1 LRELYRHGS
10 EVPSSV
16 SADVADLTAGPEVI
30 QITFIGGFPAWLAMA
45 RARRLTSQGPD
56 NVMVTL
62 RGTIRLTQPSLAR
75 SLAPEGARHSRDR
88 RLELDRNEVTDI
100 IPFNE
105 FGNLDD
111 LDFSDNTAFDK
122 EAQVLRAPELDDL
135 DDIDN
140 LTVLPLAGP
149 SEVETSVL
157 PRVDSHR
164 PELRS
169 RRSDPD
175 LPGRQ
180 GQHRKQLTGPARGR
194 VLMGAMAAGAA
205 AAAAHSAT
213 HTSDHSRAETV
224 LAADTATM
232 NGAPA
237 STSARGMQMVAVQP
251 AANVAVHNAELAKGV
266 AFAQE
271 RAQREARLQ
280 QPLFVMPT
288 KGIFTSGFGYRW
300 GVLHAGID
308 LANSIGTPIRAVSD
322 GVVIDAGPTAGYGMW
337 VKLRHADGTVTLYG
351 HVNTT
356 MVSVGQRVMAGDQ
369 IATMGNRGNSTGPH
383 LHFEVLL
390 GGTQRVDPVP
400 WLAKRGLSV
409 GTFAG

>member
-1 LRELYRHGS
+1 
-10 EVPSSV
+10 
-16 SADVADLTAGPEVI
+16 
-30 QITFIGGFPAWLAMA
+30 M
-45 RARRLTSQGPD
+45 
-56 NVMVTL
+56 
-62 RGTIRLTQPSLAR
+62 
-75 SLAPEGARHSRDR
+75 
-88 RLELDRNEVTDI
+88 
-100 IPFNE
+100 
-105 FGNLDD
+105 LDD
-111 LDFSDNTAFDK
+111 LDFSANSHFDK

-135 DDIDN
+135 DDTDN
-140 LTVLPLAGP
+140 LVVMKLAGP
-149 SEVETSVL
+149 SVFDRRIDPLRHDTRSGQG
-157 PRVDSHR
+157 DA
-164 PELRS
+164 ELMA
-169 RRSDPD
+169 RR
-175 LPGRQ
+175 

-194 VLMGAMAAGAA
+194 VLIGAMAAGAA

-213 HTSDHSRAETV
+213 EAPDHSKAETV
-224 LAADTATM
+224 LAAQAAAT
-232 NGAPA
+232 NGGPI
-237 STSARGMQMVAVQP
+237 STSGGGMQMVTVQP
-251 AANVAVHNAELAKGV
+251 AANVAVHNAELAHGV

-308 LANSIGTPIRAVSD
+308 LANSIGTPIHAVSD
-322 GVVIDAGPTAGYGMW
+322 GVVIDSGPTAGYGMW

-356 MVSVGQRVMAGDQ
+356 LVSVGQRVMAGDQ

>member
-1 LRELYRHGS
+1 
-10 EVPSSV
+10 
-16 SADVADLTAGPEVI
+16 
-30 QITFIGGFPAWLAMA
+30 MA
-45 RARRLTSQGPD
+45 E
-56 NVMVTL
+56 
-62 RGTIRLTQPSLAR
+62 I
-75 SLAPEGARHSRDR
+75 H
-88 RLELDRNEVTDI
+88 RNEVTDI

-111 LDFSDNTAFDK
+111 LDFSDNSTFDK
-122 EAQVLRAPELDDL
+122 EARVLRAPELDDL
-135 DDIDN
+135 DDTDN
-140 LTVLPLAGP
+140 LIVSLLARPTVVEASPL
-149 SEVETSVL
+149 
-157 PRVDSHR
+157 R
-164 PELRS
+164 
-169 RRSDPD
+169 PD
-175 LPGRQ
+175 LRKRRTDMDSPARR
-180 GQHRKQLTGPARGR
+180 GQHRRQLAGPARGR
-194 VLMGAMAAGAA
+194 VLIGAVAAGAA

-213 HTSDHSRAETV
+213 HDAEHSKAETV
-224 LAADTATM
+224 LAADSATM
-232 NGAPA
+232 NGGPIT
-237 STSARGMQMVAVQP
+237 TSARGMQMVTVQP
-251 AANVAVHNAELAKGV
+251 AANVAVHNAELAHGL

-271 RAQREARLQ
+271 RAEREARLQ

-356 MVSVGQRVMAGDQ
+356 LVSVGQRVMAGDQ
-369 IATMGNRGNSTGPH
+369 IATMGNRGTSTGPH

-390 GGTQRVDPVP
+390 GGTQRIDPVP

>member
-1 LRELYRHGS
+1 
-10 EVPSSV
+10 
-16 SADVADLTAGPEVI
+16 
-30 QITFIGGFPAWLAMA
+30 
-45 RARRLTSQGPD
+45 
-56 NVMVTL
+56 
-62 RGTIRLTQPSLAR
+62 LTQLSPAR
-75 SLAPEGARHSRDR
+75 SAAPYGARHARGCGPSG
-88 RLELDRNEVTDI
+88 LELDRNEVTDI

-105 FGNLDD
+105 FGTLDD
-111 LDFSDNTAFDK
+111 LEFSENCAFNK

-135 DDIDN
+135 DETDN
-140 LTVLPLAGP
+140 LAVLPLAGP
-149 SEVETSVL
+149 SVAQPGPETFERSFD
-157 PRVDSHR
+157 PYRREAGGGD
-164 PELRS
+164 EL
-169 RRSDPD
+169 D
-175 LPGRQ
+175 LPGRR
-180 GQHRKQLTGPARGR
+180 GQHRKQLTGAARGR
-194 VLMGAMAAGAA
+194 VLIGAMAAGAA
-205 AAAAHSAT
+205 AAAAHSGT
-213 HTSDHSRAETV
+213 HTSDHSKAETV
-224 LAADTATM
+224 LASDASTTAGPIT
-232 NGAPA
+232 
-237 STSARGMQMVAVQP
+237 TSARGMQMVAVRP
-251 AANVAVHNAELAKGV
+251 AASVAVHNAELAKGV

-271 RAQREARLQ
+271 RADREARLQ

>member
-1 LRELYRHGS
+1 LAQQIPAPSPVQGELSASRE
-10 EVPSSV
+10 
-16 SADVADLTAGPEVI
+16 
-30 QITFIGGFPAWLAMA
+30 
-45 RARRLTSQGPD
+45 RRS
-56 NVMVTL
+56 TL
-62 RGTIRLTQPSLAR
+62 
-75 SLAPEGARHSRDR
+75 H
-88 RLELDRNEVTDI
+88 RNEVTDI

-105 FGNLDD
+105 FGKLIDSE
-111 LDFSDNTAFDK
+111 FSHNSAFEK
-122 EAQVLRAPELDDL
+122 EAQVLGAPELDDL
-135 DDIDN
+135 DDTDD
-140 LTVLPLAGP
+140 LRVLDLIGP
-149 SEVETSVL
+149 SVTERRISPLERGTNRARSESVSL
-157 PRVDSHR
+157 S
-164 PELRS
+164 
-169 RRSDPD
+169 
-175 LPGRQ
+175 GRA
-180 GQHRKQLTGPARGR
+180 QHRKQLTGPTRGR
-194 VLMGAMAAGAA
+194 VLIGAMAAGAA

-213 HTSDHSRAETV
+213 EAPRHSKAETV
-224 LAADTATM
+224 LAAQSAGT
-232 NGAPA
+232 GPI
-237 STSARGMQMVAVQP
+237 STSGGGMQMVTVQP
-251 AANVAVHNAELAKGV
+251 AANVAVHNAELAHGV

-356 MVSVGQRVMAGDQ
+356 TVSVGQRVMAGDQ

-390 GGTQRVDPVP
+390 GGSQRTDPVP

>member
-1 LRELYRHGS
+1 
-10 EVPSSV
+10 
-16 SADVADLTAGPEVI
+16 
-30 QITFIGGFPAWLAMA
+30 
-45 RARRLTSQGPD
+45 
-56 NVMVTL
+56 
-62 RGTIRLTQPSLAR
+62 LTQPSPAR
-75 SLAPEGARHSRDR
+75 SFAPEGARQSRDR
-88 RLELDRNEVTDI
+88 WLELHRNEVTDI

-105 FGNLDD
+105 FGKLDD
-111 LDFSDNTAFDK
+111 LDFSENCAFEK

-135 DDIDN
+135 DETDN

-149 SEVETSVL
+149 SEVQPSLESFDWRGD
-157 PRVDSHR
+157 PYRH
-164 PELRS
+164 ELRS
-169 RRSDPD
+169 RRSEPD
-175 LPGRQ
+175 LPGRR
-180 GQHRKQLTGPARGR
+180 GQHRKELTGAARGR
-194 VLMGAMAAGAA
+194 VLIGAMAAGAA

-213 HTSDHSRAETV
+213 HTSDHSKVKTV
-224 LAADTATM
+224 LTADSSTM
-232 NGAPA
+232 NGGPI
-237 STSARGMQMVAVQP
+237 STSARGMQMVTVQP

-271 RAQREARLQ
+271 RAEREARLQ

-308 LANSIGTPIRAVSD
+308 LANSIGTPVRAVSD

-356 MVSVGQRVMAGDQ
+356 MVRVGQRVMAGDQ

>member
-1 LRELYRHGS
+1 
-10 EVPSSV
+10 
-16 SADVADLTAGPEVI
+16 
-30 QITFIGGFPAWLAMA
+30 
-45 RARRLTSQGPD
+45 
-56 NVMVTL
+56 
-62 RGTIRLTQPSLAR
+62 LTQLIPTRSSAR
-75 SLAPEGARHSRDR
+75 GELSASSDR
-88 RLELDRNEVTDI
+88 RSQLHRNEVTDI

-111 LDFSDNTAFDK
+111 LDFSDNSSFNK

-135 DDIDN
+135 DATDD
-140 LTVLPLAGP
+140 LVVMDLDRP
-149 SEVETSVL
+149 SETEASTERL
-157 PRVDSHR
+157 IAPHR
-164 PELRS
+164 RDLRRDDAEPWG
-169 RRSDPD
+169 RRG
-175 LPGRQ
+175 L
-180 GQHRKQLTGPARGR
+180 HRKQLTGPARGR
-194 VLMGAMAAGAA
+194 VLIGAMAAGAA

-213 HTSDHSRAETV
+213 ETPDHTKAQTV
-224 LAADTATM
+224 LTADAATL
-232 NGAPA
+232 NGGPI
-237 STSARGMQMVAVQP
+237 STSAQGIQMVTVRP
-251 AANVAVHNAELAKGV
+251 AANVAVHNAELAHGV

-271 RAQREARLQ
+271 RAEREARLQ

-308 LANSIGTPIRAVSD
+308 LANSIGTPIHAVSD
-322 GVVIDAGPTAGYGMW
+322 GLVIDAGPTAGYGMW
-337 VKLRHADGTVTLYG
+337 VKIRHADGTVTLYG

-356 MVSVGQRVMAGDQ
+356 LVSVGQRVMAGDQ

-390 GGTQRVDPVP
+390 GGSQRIDPVP

>member
-1 LRELYRHGS
+1 MELH
-10 EVPSSV
+10 
-16 SADVADLTAGPEVI
+16 
-30 QITFIGGFPAWLAMA
+30 
-45 RARRLTSQGPD
+45 
-56 NVMVTL
+56 
-62 RGTIRLTQPSLAR
+62 
-75 SLAPEGARHSRDR
+75 
-88 RLELDRNEVTDI
+88 RNEVTDI

-105 FGNLDD
+105 FGELGDLDD
-111 LDFSDNTAFDK
+111 LEFSDNSAFNK

-135 DDIDN
+135 DDTDN
-140 LTVLPLAGP
+140 LTVLTLAGP
-149 SEVETSVL
+149 SAAE
-157 PRVDSHR
+157 PRRES
-164 PELRS
+164 PE
-169 RRSDPD
+169 RRSDAYPVA
-175 LPGRQ
+175 RR
-180 GQHRKQLTGPARGR
+180 GQHRKELSGPTRGR
-194 VLMGAMAAGAA
+194 VLIGAMAAGAA

-213 HTSDHSRAETV
+213 HTSSHSKAETV
-224 LAADTATM
+224 LAADAATM
-232 NGAPA
+232 NGGAI
-237 STSARGMQMVAVQP
+237 STSARGMQMVTVQP

-356 MVSVGQRVMAGDQ
+356 MVSVGERVMAGDQ

-390 GGTQRVDPVP
+390 NGTQRIDPVP

>member
-1 LRELYRHGS
+1 
-10 EVPSSV
+10 
-16 SADVADLTAGPEVI
+16 
-30 QITFIGGFPAWLAMA
+30 
-45 RARRLTSQGPD
+45 
-56 NVMVTL
+56 
-62 RGTIRLTQPSLAR
+62 LTQPSPAR
-75 SLAPEGARHSRDR
+75 SFAPEGARQSRDR
-88 RLELDRNEVTDI
+88 WLELHRNEVTDI

-105 FGNLDD
+105 FGTLDD
-111 LDFSDNTAFDK
+111 LDFSENCAFEK

-135 DDIDN
+135 DETDN

-149 SEVETSVL
+149 SEVE
-157 PRVDSHR
+157 PRVDRRADLYRH
-164 PELRS
+164 ELRS
-169 RRSDPD
+169 RRGEPD
-175 LPGRQ
+175 LPGRR
-180 GQHRKQLTGPARGR
+180 GRHRKELTDAARGR
-194 VLMGAMAAGAA
+194 VLIGAMAAGAA

-224 LAADTATM
+224 LAADSSTM
-232 NGAPA
+232 SGGPI
-237 STSARGMQMVAVQP
+237 STSARGMQMVTVQP

-271 RAQREARLQ
+271 RAEREARLQ

-308 LANSIGTPIRAVSD
+308 LANSIGTPVRAVSD
-322 GVVIDAGPTAGYGMW
+322 GLVIDAGPTAGYGMW

-356 MVSVGQRVMAGDQ
+356 MVRVGQRVMAGDQ

>member
-1 LRELYRHGS
+1 LAQQIPAPSPVQGELSASRE
-10 EVPSSV
+10 
-16 SADVADLTAGPEVI
+16 
-30 QITFIGGFPAWLAMA
+30 
-45 RARRLTSQGPD
+45 RRS
-56 NVMVTL
+56 TL
-62 RGTIRLTQPSLAR
+62 
-75 SLAPEGARHSRDR
+75 H
-88 RLELDRNEVTDI
+88 RNEVTDI

-105 FGNLDD
+105 FGKLIDSE
-111 LDFSDNTAFDK
+111 FSHNSAFEK
-122 EAQVLRAPELDDL
+122 EAQVLGAPELDDL
-135 DDIDN
+135 DDTDD
-140 LTVLPLAGP
+140 LRVLDLIGP
-149 SEVETSVL
+149 SVTERRISPLERGTNRARSESVSL
-157 PRVDSHR
+157 S
-164 PELRS
+164 
-169 RRSDPD
+169 
-175 LPGRQ
+175 GRA
-180 GQHRKQLTGPARGR
+180 QHRKQLTGPTRGR
-194 VLMGAMAAGAA
+194 VLIGAMAAGAA

-213 HTSDHSRAETV
+213 EAPRHSKAETV
-224 LAADTATM
+224 LAAQSAGT
-232 NGAPA
+232 GPI
-237 STSARGMQMVAVQP
+237 STSGGGMQMVTVQP
-251 AANVAVHNAELAKGV
+251 AANVAVHNAELAHGV

-308 LANSIGTPIRAVSD
+308 LANSIGTPIHAVSD

-356 MVSVGQRVMAGDQ
+356 MVRVGQRVMAGDQ

-390 GGTQRVDPVP
+390 GGSQRVDPVP
-400 WLAKRGLSV
+400 WLAKRGVSI

>member
-1 LRELYRHGS
+1 
-10 EVPSSV
+10 
-16 SADVADLTAGPEVI
+16 
-30 QITFIGGFPAWLAMA
+30 
-45 RARRLTSQGPD
+45 
-56 NVMVTL
+56 
-62 RGTIRLTQPSLAR
+62 LTQPSPAR
-75 SLAPEGARHSRDR
+75 SFAPEGARQSRDR
-88 RLELDRNEVTDI
+88 GLELHRNEVTDI

-111 LDFSDNTAFDK
+111 LDFSENCAFEK

-135 DDIDN
+135 DEADN

-149 SEVETSVL
+149 SAVE
-157 PRVDSHR
+157 PRVDRRADPYRH
-164 PELRS
+164 ELRS
-169 RRSDPD
+169 RRGEPD
-175 LPGRQ
+175 LPGRR
-180 GQHRKQLTGPARGR
+180 GRHRKELTDAARGH
-194 VLMGAMAAGAA
+194 VLIGAMAAGAA

-224 LAADTATM
+224 LTADSSTM
-232 NGAPA
+232 NGGPI
-237 STSARGMQMVAVQP
+237 STSARGMQMVTVQP

-271 RAQREARLQ
+271 RAEREARLQ

-356 MVSVGQRVMAGDQ
+356 MVRVGQRVMAGDQ